1 MFAPGGVGV
10 REAVLVLAMP
20 RFGLA
25 SAADAAVIA
34 ITSRLWLTI
43 LEILP
48 GLLLLQRRRG
58 GQAAQVEHSDSVE

>member
-1 MFAPGGVGV
+1 
-10 REAVLVLAMP
+10 MP
-20 RFGLA
+20 KFGLA

-48 GLLLLQRRRG
+48 GLLMFRSGSTQNVRDQSAEEG
-58 GQAAQVEHSDSVE
+58 